1 MAESLAP
8 PLQKIQIFRAV
19 VVPTLLYDAET
30 WVLYQKQIRL
40 PGGFLGIK
48 WQDHVSNEEVIKR
61 ARLPSIESIFLQ
73 VQLLWAGH
81 VTRMEVVRTPKAVFF
96 SELQE
101 GKRDRGASRKR
112 SKDQLKKRLAQAGI
126 NHKSWQQ

>member
-61 ARLPSIESIFLQ
+61 ASLPSIESILLQ
-73 VQLLWAGH
+73 VSCAGL
-81 VTRMEVVRTPKAVFF
+81 VMSQGWKTYPCQKQSSSMNSKKESAIVV
-96 SELQE
+96 LQE
-101 GKRDRGASRKR
+101 SVTKTS
-112 SKDQLKKRLAQAGI
+112 
-126 NHKSWQQ
+126 